1 MKIGS
6 FYLEKRTHVRWYIQG
21 LSILIALL
29 GAFGVG
35 ALLIKTTGANVG
47 EAYAALFKGA
57 FGSRNAFLETL
68 VQSTPLILTGLAMVV
83 AFRARVWNIG
93 AEGQF
98 FAGAMAAAWVSM
110 SLHDTLPY
118 PLLLAAVLGSAMVAG
133 ACWSLI
139 AAYCKIRFNANIIIV
154 TVMMNYIILFLLSYL
169 LSNTW
174 REPGSYFMQTARFE
188 RITYLPRFFSSRLH
202 LGFFNA
208 LIAAALVYLIVWKTS
223 LGYSIRAV
231 GVNPVASQFKG
242 IQIKRTILT
251 VMLISGALAGLAG
264 GGEIAG
270 LQHRLRLDISTG
282 YGYTGIIIAL
292 LGRLNPVGVAL
303 AAIFFGALVN
313 GSTHMQIFTGVP
325 VALVQSL
332 QGIVLIFLLMSDV
345 LTRYR
350 IRRMP
355 HAD

>member
-1 MKIGS
+1 MKIGVWQM
-6 FYLEKRTHVRWYIQG
+6 EKRTHVSWGIQG
-21 LSILIALL
+21 LSILIALAA
-29 GAFGVG
+29 AFGVG
-35 ALLIKTTGANVG
+35 GLLIMTTGAQVG

-98 FAGAMAAAWVSM
+98 FAGAMAASWVSM
-110 SLHDTLPY
+110 TLHDDLPAFWLITLI
-118 PLLLAAVLGSAMVAG
+118 LLAAMAAG
-133 ACWSLI
+133 ACWAMV
-139 AAYCKIRFNANIIIV
+139 AAYCKTRFNANIIIV

-169 LSNTW
+169 LGNTW

-208 LIAAALVYLIVWKTS
+208 LLTAVLVYGLIWKTS
-223 LGYSIRAV
+223 PGYAIRAV

-242 IQIKRTILT
+242 IQIKRTILL

-270 LQHRLRLDISTG
+270 IQHRLRLDISTG

-292 LGRLNPVGVAL
+292 LGRLNPFGVAV
-303 AAIFFGALVN
+303 AAVFFGALVN

-350 IRRMP
+350 IRRVS
-355 HAD
+355 HVC

>member
-1 MKIGS
+1 MKIG
-6 FYLEKRTHVRWYIQG
+6 YYKLEKRPHVSWLIQF
-21 LSILIALL
+21 LSILIALA
-29 GAFGVG
+29 GAFLLG
-35 ALLIKTTGANVG
+35 ALLIVSTGAGVG

-68 VQSTPLILTGLAMVV
+68 VQSTPLILCGLAMIV

-110 SLHDTLPY
+110 NLNDKLPY
-118 PLLLAAVLGSAMVAG
+118 GLLIAVILLAAMLSG
-133 ACWSLI
+133 ACWAVI
-139 AAYCKIRFNANIIIV
+139 AAYCKVRFNANIIIV
-154 TVMMNYIILFLLSYL
+154 TVMMNYIITFLLSYL
-169 LSNTW
+169 LGNPW

-188 RITYLPRFFSSRLH
+188 PITYLPRFFSSRLH

-208 LIAAALVYLIVWKTS
+208 LIAALAVYVIIWKTS
-223 LGYSIRAV
+223 LGYTIRAV
-231 GVNPVASQFKG
+231 GVNPVASQYKG
-242 IQIKRTILT
+242 IQIKKTILI
-251 VMLISGALAGLAG
+251 VMILSGALAGLAG

-282 YGYTGIIIAL
+282 YGFTGVIIAL
-292 LGRLNPVGVAL
+292 LGRLNPVGVIL
-303 AAIFFGALVN
+303 AAVFFGALVN

-350 IRRMP
+350 IRRISP
-355 HAD
+355 C